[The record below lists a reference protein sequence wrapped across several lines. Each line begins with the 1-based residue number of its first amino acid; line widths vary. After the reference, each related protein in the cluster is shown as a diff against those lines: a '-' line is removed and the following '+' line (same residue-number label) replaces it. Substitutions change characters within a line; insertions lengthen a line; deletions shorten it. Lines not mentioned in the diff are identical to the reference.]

1 MFTGGWN
8 IRLPLDNTDCKCHAG
23 QFAWNSRDFRLKF
36 FVRRRFSCNLR
47 FGIHCHCK
55 IQRGLR
61 RKLFQAVSASDD
73 MDSLLLSG
81 MDVNWGRMIADIFSD
96 FRDLV
101 SQLWQ
106 YQPILVVLICGGFL
120 IFVLVVI
127 DAHRHRKKRKSRC
140 KKRLH

>member
-1 MFTGGWN
+1 
-8 IRLPLDNTDCKCHAG
+8 
-23 QFAWNSRDFRLKF
+23 
-36 FVRRRFSCNLR
+36 
-47 FGIHCHCK
+47 
-55 IQRGLR
+55 
-61 RKLFQAVSASDD
+61 
-73 MDSLLLSG
+73 

-106 YQPILVVLICGGFL
+106 YQPILVVLICGGFI